1 MKSKLPW
8 IFLLLALAAGGA
20 ALQWQRHKPAAT
32 SPGTVDP
39 ASGSATTPATATS
52 ATSKAVPVMALAAS
66 DLALLQTIPLVQMLP
81 VSGPVKAV
89 QSAFVKARVSGELQ
103 DLLVREGD
111 YVKAGQVIARVD
123 STEYQA
129 RLRQAQQ
136 QAQSA
141 KAQVDIA
148 QRTFDNN
155 RSLVEQ
161 GFISKTALEISASNL
176 AASQAS
182 YQAAQSGVE
191 VLQKSVDDAVLRA
204 PITGQISQ
212 RLAQNGE
219 RVAIDGRVV
228 EIVDLAQ
235 LEMEAS
241 LSAEDA
247 AKVRL
252 GQVAQVSLDGSTD
265 TVAAK
270 VVRVNP
276 NATAGSR
283 AVVVYL
289 ALAPHAQ
296 LRQGL
301 FLQGRLST
309 GSRTGPALP
318 LSAVRTDKPVTYVQ
332 IVVDGKV
339 EHQPVVTGFIG
350 DYQGQT
356 MVEVIGLAA
365 GTRALLGSIGSV
377 LAGTPVT
384 INEAGN

>member
-8 IFLLLALAAGGA
+8 IFLVLALAAGGGA
-20 ALQWQRHKPAAT
+20 FQWQRTKGSAVATNAAGAPAN
-32 SPGTVDP
+32 P
-39 ASGSATTPATATS
+39 ASAASAS
-52 ATSKAVPVMALAAS
+52 AKPLPVVALAAS
-66 DLALLQTIPLVQMLP
+66 DLVSVQTIPLVQMLP
-81 VSGPVKAV
+81 ISGPVKAFN
-89 QSAFVKARVSGELQ
+89 SAFVKARVAGELQ

-148 QRTFDNN
+148 QRTYDNN

-182 YQAAQSGVE
+182 YQAAQSGVD
-191 VLQKSVDDAVLRA
+191 VLQKSLDDAVMRA
-204 PITGQISQ
+204 PISGQVSQ

-247 AKVRL
+247 ARVRL
-252 GQVAQVSLDGSTD
+252 GQVAQVSIDGSAD
-265 TVAAK
+265 VVSAR

-276 NATAGSR
+276 NATIGSR

-301 FLQGRLST
+301 FVQGSLST

-318 LSAVRTDKPVTYVQ
+318 LSAVRTDKPLTYVQ
-332 IVVDGKV
+332 IIVDGKV
-339 EHQPVVTGFIG
+339 EHQSVVTGFIG
-350 DYQGQT
+350 DYQGQA
-356 MVEVIGLAA
+356 MVEVMGLPA
-365 GTRALLGSIGSV
+365 GTRALLGSVGAL

-384 INEAGN
+384 VNEAGK

>member
-1 MKSKLPW
+1 VLP
-8 IFLLLALAAGGA
+8 I
-20 ALQWQRHKPAAT
+20 
-32 SPGTVDP
+32 
-39 ASGSATTPATATS
+39 SGPI
-52 ATSKAVPVMALAAS
+52 KAVN
-66 DLALLQTIPLVQMLP
+66 
-81 VSGPVKAV
+81 
-89 QSAFVKARVSGELQ
+89 SAFVKARVAGELQ

-148 QRTFDNN
+148 QRTYDNN
-155 RSLVEQ
+155 RSLVDQ
-161 GFISKTALEISASNL
+161 GFISKTALELSASNL
-176 AASQAS
+176 AASQAG
-182 YQAAQSGVE
+182 YQAAQSGVD
-191 VLQKSVDDAVLRA
+191 VLQKSLDDAVMRA
-204 PITGQISQ
+204 PITGQVSQ

-219 RVAIDGRVV
+219 RVAVDARVV

-247 AKVRL
+247 ARVRL
-252 GQVAQVSLDGSTD
+252 GQVAQVSIDGSID

-276 NATAGSR
+276 IATAASR

-289 ALAPHAQ
+289 ALSPHAQ

-301 FLQGRLST
+301 FVQGHLST

-318 LSAVRTDKPVTYVQ
+318 LSAVRTDKPVTYAQ
-332 IVVDGKV
+332 TIVDGKV
-339 EHQPVVTGFIG
+339 AHQTVVTGFIG
-350 DYQGQT
+350 DHQGQT
-356 MVEVIGLAA
+356 MVEVIGLAP
-365 GTRALLGSIGSV
+365 GTRALLGSVGAL

-384 INEAGN
+384 VNEAGK

>member
-8 IFLLLALAAGGA
+8 IFLVLALAAGGGA
-20 ALQWQRHKPAAT
+20 FQWQRTKGSAVATNSAGAPAN
-32 SPGTVDP
+32 P
-39 ASGSATTPATATS
+39 ASAASAS
-52 ATSKAVPVMALAAS
+52 AKPLPVVALAAS
-66 DLALLQTIPLVQMLP
+66 DLVSVQTIPLVQMLP
-81 VSGPVKAV
+81 ISGPVKAFN
-89 QSAFVKARVSGELQ
+89 SAFVKARVAGELQ

-148 QRTFDNN
+148 QRTYDNN

-182 YQAAQSGVE
+182 YQAAQSGVD
-191 VLQKSVDDAVLRA
+191 VLQKSLDDAVMRA
-204 PITGQISQ
+204 PISGQVSQ

-247 AKVRL
+247 ARVRL
-252 GQVAQVSLDGSTD
+252 GQVAQVSIDGSAD
-265 TVAAK
+265 VVSAR

-276 NATAGSR
+276 NATIGSR

-301 FLQGRLST
+301 FVQGSLST

-318 LSAVRTDKPVTYVQ
+318 LSAVRTDKPLTYVQ
-332 IVVDGKV
+332 IIVDGKV
-339 EHQPVVTGFIG
+339 EHQSVVTGFIG

-356 MVEVIGLAA
+356 MVEVMGLPA
-365 GTRALLGSIGSV
+365 GTRALLGSVGAL

-384 INEAGN
+384 VNEAGK

>member
-1 MKSKLPW
+1 MKTKA
-8 IFLLLALAAGGA
+8 IANATADA
-20 ALQWQRHKPAAT
+20 PAT
-32 SPGTVDP
+32 P
-39 ASGSATTPATATS
+39 ASAASATAKPLPL
-52 ATSKAVPVMALAAS
+52 VALAAS
-66 DLALLQTIPLVQMLP
+66 DLVNLQTITLVQVLP
-81 VSGPVKAV
+81 ISGPVRAV
-89 QSAFVKARVSGELQ
+89 NSAFVKARVAGELQ

-141 KAQVDIA
+141 KAQIDIA
-148 QRTFDNN
+148 QRTYDDN
-155 RSLVEQ
+155 RSLVEK
-161 GFISKTALEISASNL
+161 GFISKAALDNSASNL
-176 AASQAS
+176 AALTAS
-182 YQAAQSGVE
+182 FQAAQSGVE
-191 VLQKSVDDAVLRA
+191 VLQKSLDDAVMRA
-204 PITGQISQ
+204 PITGQVAQ

-219 RVAIDGRVV
+219 RVAIDAKVV

-235 LEMEAS
+235 LELEAS

-247 AKVRL
+247 ARVRL
-252 GQVAQVSLDGSTD
+252 GQVAQVSIDGSTD
-265 TVAAK
+265 GVAAK

-283 AVVVYL
+283 AVVIYL

-332 IVVDGKV
+332 IVVAGKV

-356 MVEVIGLAA
+356 MVEIMGLPD
-365 GTRALLGSIGSV
+365 GTRALLGSVGTL
-377 LAGTPVT
+377 LAGTPITV
-384 INEAGN
+384 NEAGK

>member
-1 MKSKLPW
+1 M
-8 IFLLLALAAGGA
+8 LALVAGGGA
-20 ALQWQRHKPAAT
+20 FQWQRMQTAAKASSTASMTAGAPAT
-32 SPGTVDP
+32 P
-39 ASGSATTPATATS
+39 ASAASGAA
-52 ATSKAVPVMALAAS
+52 KALPVVELAAS
-66 DLALLQTIPLVQMLP
+66 DLVSLQTIPLVQVLP
-81 VSGPVKAV
+81 ISGPIKAV
-89 QSAFVKARVSGELQ
+89 NSAFVKARVSGELQ

-155 RSLVEQ
+155 RSLVDQ
-161 GFISKTALEISASNL
+161 GFISKTALEIS
-176 AASQAS
+176 
-182 YQAAQSGVE
+182 VM
-191 VLQKSVDDAVLRA
+191 RA
-204 PITGQISQ
+204 PITGQVSQ

-252 GQVAQVSLDGSTD
+252 GQIAQVSIDGSTD
-265 TVAAK
+265 SVAAK

-276 NATAGSR
+276 NASAGSR
-283 AVVVYL
+283 AVVVYM

-356 MVEVIGLAA
+356 MVEVMGLPA
-365 GTRALLGSIGSV
+365 GTRALLGSVGAL

-384 INEAGN
+384 VNEAGK

>member
-1 MKSKLPW
+1 
-8 IFLLLALAAGGA
+8 
-20 ALQWQRHKPAAT
+20 
-32 SPGTVDP
+32 V
-39 ASGSATTPATATS
+39 
-52 ATSKAVPVMALAAS
+52 
-66 DLALLQTIPLVQMLP
+66 QTIPLVQMLP
-81 VSGPVKAV
+81 ISGPVKAFN
-89 QSAFVKARVSGELQ
+89 SAFVKARVAGELQ

-148 QRTFDNN
+148 QRTYDNN

-182 YQAAQSGVE
+182 YQAAQSGVD
-191 VLQKSVDDAVLRA
+191 VLQKSLDDAVMRA
-204 PITGQISQ
+204 PISGQVAQ

-247 AKVRL
+247 ARVRL
-252 GQVAQVSLDGSTD
+252 GQVAQVSIDGSTD

-270 VVRVNP
+270 LVRVNP

-301 FLQGRLST
+301 FVQGSLST

-318 LSAVRTDKPVTYVQ
+318 LSAVRTDKPLTYVQ

-339 EHQPVVTGFIG
+339 EHRSVVTGFIG

-356 MVEVIGLAA
+356 MVEVMGLPA
-365 GTRALLGSIGSV
+365 GTRALLGSVGAL

-384 INEAGN
+384 VNEAVK

>member
-1 MKSKLPW
+1 M
-8 IFLLLALAAGGA
+8 LLALVAGGGA
-20 ALQWQRHKPAAT
+20 FQWQRVKSGATANTDAGAAAH
-32 SPGTVDP
+32 P
-39 ASGSATTPATATS
+39 ASAASAAAKS
-52 ATSKAVPVMALAAS
+52 LPVVALAAS
-66 DLALLQTIPLVQMLP
+66 DLVSVQTIALVQVLQI
-81 VSGPVKAV
+81 SGPVKAV
-89 QSAFVKARVSGELQ
+89 NSAFVKARVAGELQ

-148 QRTFDNN
+148 QRTYDNN
-155 RSLVEQ
+155 RSLVDQ
-161 GFISKTALEISASNL
+161 GFISKTALEMSASNL

-182 YQAAQSGVE
+182 YQAAQSGVD
-191 VLQKSVDDAVLRA
+191 VLQKSLDDAVIRA
-204 PITGQISQ
+204 PITGQVSQ

-219 RVAIDGRVV
+219 RVAVDARVV

-247 AKVRL
+247 TRVRL
-252 GQVAQVSLDGSTD
+252 GQVAQVSIDGSID
-265 TVAAK
+265 AVAAK

-276 NATAGSR
+276 IATAASR

-289 ALAPHAQ
+289 ALSPHAQ

-301 FLQGRLST
+301 FVQGHLST

-332 IVVDGKV
+332 TIVDGKV
-339 EHQPVVTGFIG
+339 EHQAVVTGFIG

-356 MVEVIGLAA
+356 MVEVIGLAQ
-365 GTRALLGSIGSV
+365 GTRALLGSVGAL

-384 INEAGN
+384 VNEAGK

>member
-8 IFLLLALAAGGA
+8 IFLVLALAAGGGA
-20 ALQWQRHKPAAT
+20 FQWQRTKGSAVATNSAGTPAN
-32 SPGTVDP
+32 P
-39 ASGSATTPATATS
+39 ASAASAS
-52 ATSKAVPVMALAAS
+52 AKPLPVVALAAS
-66 DLALLQTIPLVQMLP
+66 DLVSVQTIPLVQMLP
-81 VSGPVKAV
+81 ISGPVKAFN
-89 QSAFVKARVSGELQ
+89 SAFVKARVAGELQ

-148 QRTFDNN
+148 QRTYDNN

-182 YQAAQSGVE
+182 YQAAQSGVD
-191 VLQKSVDDAVLRA
+191 VLQKSLDDAVMRA
-204 PITGQISQ
+204 PISGQVSQ

-247 AKVRL
+247 ARVRL
-252 GQVAQVSLDGSTD
+252 GQVAQVSIDGSAD
-265 TVAAK
+265 GVSAR

-276 NATAGSR
+276 NATIGSR

-301 FLQGRLST
+301 FVQGSLST

-318 LSAVRTDKPVTYVQ
+318 LSAVRTDKPLTYVQ
-332 IVVDGKV
+332 IIVDGKV
-339 EHQPVVTGFIG
+339 EHQSVVTGFIG
-350 DYQGQT
+350 DYQGQA
-356 MVEVIGLAA
+356 MVEVMGLPA
-365 GTRALLGSIGSV
+365 GTRALLGSVGAL

-384 INEAGN
+384 VNEAGK

>member
-8 IFLLLALAAGGA
+8 IFLVLALAAGGGA
-20 ALQWQRHKPAAT
+20 FQWQRTKGSAVATNSAGAPAN
-32 SPGTVDP
+32 P
-39 ASGSATTPATATS
+39 ASAASAS
-52 ATSKAVPVMALAAS
+52 AKPLPVVALAAS
-66 DLALLQTIPLVQMLP
+66 DLVSVQTIPLVQMLP
-81 VSGPVKAV
+81 ISGPVKAFN
-89 QSAFVKARVSGELQ
+89 SAFVKARVAGELQ

-148 QRTFDNN
+148 QRTYDNN

-182 YQAAQSGVE
+182 YQAAQSGVD
-191 VLQKSVDDAVLRA
+191 VLQKSLDDAVMRA
-204 PITGQISQ
+204 PISGQVSQ

-247 AKVRL
+247 ARVRL
-252 GQVAQVSLDGSTD
+252 GQVAQVSIDGSAD
-265 TVAAK
+265 VVSAR

-276 NATAGSR
+276 NATIGSR

-301 FLQGRLST
+301 FVQGSLST

-318 LSAVRTDKPVTYVQ
+318 LSAVRTDKPLTYVQ
-332 IVVDGKV
+332 IIVDGKV
-339 EHQPVVTGFIG
+339 EHQSVVTGFIG
-350 DYQGQT
+350 DYQGQA
-356 MVEVIGLAA
+356 MVEVMGLPA
-365 GTRALLGSIGSV
+365 GTRALLGNVGAL

-384 INEAGN
+384 INEAGK

>member
-8 IFLLLALAAGGA
+8 IFLVLALVAGGGAWQWHRLQNSAPPHAVVANPA
-20 ALQWQRHKPAAT
+20 APTAAT
-32 SPGTVDP
+32 SAAAKPL
-39 ASGSATTPATATS
+39 
-52 ATSKAVPVMALAAS
+52 PVVALAAS
-66 DLALLQTIPLVQMLP
+66 DVVSVQSIALVQMLP
-81 VSGPVKAV
+81 ISGPVKAV
-89 QSAFVKARVSGELQ
+89 HSAFVKARVAGELQ

-136 QAQSA
+136 QAQST

-148 QRTFDNN
+148 QRTYDDN
-155 RSLVEQ
+155 RSLVEK
-161 GFISKTALEISASNL
+161 GFISKAALDNSASNL
-176 AASQAS
+176 AALTAS
-182 YQAAQSGVE
+182 YQAAQSGVD
-191 VLQKSVDDAVLRA
+191 VLQKSLEDAVMRA
-204 PITGQISQ
+204 PLSGQVSQ
-212 RLAQNGE
+212 RLVQNGE
-219 RVAIDGRVV
+219 RVAIDAKVV

-247 AKVRL
+247 ARVRL
-252 GQVAQVSLDGSTD
+252 GQVAQVGIDGSTD
-265 TVAAK
+265 SVTAK

-332 IVVDGKV
+332 QVVDGKV

-356 MVEVIGLAA
+356 MVEVIGLPA
-365 GTRALLGSIGSV
+365 GTRALLGSVGSL

-384 INEAGN
+384 VNEAGK

>member
-8 IFLLLALAAGGA
+8 IFLVLALVAGGGA
-20 ALQWQRHKPAAT
+20 YQWQRMKSSATASTAAGAAA
-32 SPGTVDP
+32 SP
-39 ASGSATTPATATS
+39 ASAASAAAKS
-52 ATSKAVPVMALAAS
+52 LPVVALAAS
-66 DLALLQTIPLVQMLP
+66 DLVSVQTIALVQVLQI
-81 VSGPVKAV
+81 SGPVKAV
-89 QSAFVKARVSGELQ
+89 NSAFVKARVSGELQ

-148 QRTFDNN
+148 QRTYDNN
-155 RSLVEQ
+155 RSLVDQ
-161 GFISKTALEISASNL
+161 GFISKTALELSASNL
-176 AASQAS
+176 AASQAG
-182 YQAAQSGVE
+182 YQAAQSGVD
-191 VLQKSVDDAVLRA
+191 VLQKSLDDAVMRA
-204 PITGQISQ
+204 PITGQVSQ

-219 RVAIDGRVV
+219 RVAVDARVV

-247 AKVRL
+247 ARVRL
-252 GQVAQVSLDGSTD
+252 GQVAQVSIDGSID

-276 NATAGSR
+276 IATAASR

-289 ALAPHAQ
+289 ALSPHAQ

-301 FLQGRLST
+301 FVQGHLST

-318 LSAVRTDKPVTYVQ
+318 LSAVRTDKPVTYAQ
-332 IVVDGKV
+332 TIVDGKV
-339 EHQPVVTGFIG
+339 AHQTVVTGFIG
-350 DYQGQT
+350 DHQGQT
-356 MVEVIGLAA
+356 MVEVIGLAP
-365 GTRALLGSIGSV
+365 GTRALLGSVGAL

-384 INEAGN
+384 VNEAGK

>member
-8 IFLLLALAAGGA
+8 IFLVLALVAGGGA
-20 ALQWQRHKPAAT
+20 WQWQRMKSNAAASAAASAAADAPAA
-32 SPGTVDP
+32 
-39 ASGSATTPATATS
+39 GSS
-52 ATSKAVPVMALAAS
+52 AAAAVKALPVVALAS
-66 DLALLQTIPLVQMLP
+66 TDLVTVQTIPLIQMLP
-81 VSGPVKAV
+81 ISGPVKAV
-89 QSAFVKARVSGELQ
+89 NSAFVKARVAGELQ

-148 QRTFDNN
+148 QRTYDDN
-155 RSLVEQ
+155 RSLVEK
-161 GFISKTALEISASNL
+161 GFISKAALENSSSNL
-176 AASQAS
+176 AALTAS
-182 YQAAQSGVE
+182 YQAAQAGVE
-191 VLQKSVDDAVLRA
+191 VLQKSLDDAVMRA
-204 PITGQISQ
+204 PISGQVSQ

-219 RVAIDGRVV
+219 RVAIDARVL
-228 EIVDLAQ
+228 EIVDLTQ

-247 AKVRL
+247 ARVRL
-252 GQVAQVSLDGSTD
+252 GQVAQVGMDGSTES
-265 TVAAK
+265 VIAK
-270 VVRVNP
+270 VLRVNP
-276 NATAGSR
+276 IVTAGSR

-289 ALAPHAQ
+289 GLAPHAQ

-332 IVVDGKV
+332 MVVDGKV

-356 MVEVIGLAA
+356 MVEVIGLPN
-365 GTRALLGSIGSV
+365 GTRTLLGSVGTL

-384 INEAGN
+384 VNEAGK

>member
-1 MKSKLPW
+1 MNSKLTW
-8 IFLLLALAAGGA
+8 IFLVLALVAGGGA
-20 ALQWQRHKPAAT
+20 FQWQRVKSSATANTAASAAANPASAASAAT
-32 SPGTVDP
+32 KSL
-39 ASGSATTPATATS
+39 
-52 ATSKAVPVMALAAS
+52 PVVALAAS
-66 DLALLQTIPLVQMLP
+66 DLVSVQTIALVQVLQI
-81 VSGPVKAV
+81 SGPVKAV
-89 QSAFVKARVSGELQ
+89 NSAFVKARVAGELQ

-148 QRTFDNN
+148 QRTYDNN
-155 RSLVEQ
+155 RSLVDQ
-161 GFISKTALEISASNL
+161 GFISKTALEMSASNL

-182 YQAAQSGVE
+182 YQAAQSGVD
-191 VLQKSVDDAVLRA
+191 VLQKSLDDAVMRA
-204 PITGQISQ
+204 PITGQVSQ

-219 RVAIDGRVV
+219 RVATDARVV

-247 AKVRL
+247 TRVRI
-252 GQVAQVSLDGSTD
+252 GQVAQVSIDGSID
-265 TVAAK
+265 TVAARL
-270 VVRVNP
+270 VRVNP
-276 NATAGSR
+276 IATAGSR

-289 ALAPHAQ
+289 ALSPHAQ

-301 FLQGRLST
+301 FVQGHLST

-318 LSAVRTDKPVTYVQ
+318 LSAVRTDKPVTYAQ
-332 IVVDGKV
+332 TIVDGKV
-339 EHQPVVTGFIG
+339 EHQAVVTGFIG

-356 MVEVIGLAA
+356 MVEVIGLAP
-365 GTRALLGSIGSV
+365 GTRALLGSVGAL

-384 INEAGN
+384 VNEAGK

>member
-8 IFLLLALAAGGA
+8 IFLVLALAAGGGA
-20 ALQWQRHKPAAT
+20 FQWQRTKGSAVATNAAGAPAN
-32 SPGTVDP
+32 P
-39 ASGSATTPATATS
+39 ASAASAS
-52 ATSKAVPVMALAAS
+52 AKPLPVVALAAS
-66 DLALLQTIPLVQMLP
+66 DLVSVQTIPLVQMLP
-81 VSGPVKAV
+81 ISGPVKAFN
-89 QSAFVKARVSGELQ
+89 SAFVKARVAGELQ

-148 QRTFDNN
+148 QRTYDNN

-182 YQAAQSGVE
+182 YQAAQSGVD
-191 VLQKSVDDAVLRA
+191 VLQKSLDDAVMRA
-204 PITGQISQ
+204 PISGQVSQ

-235 LEMEAS
+235 LEMESS

-247 AKVRL
+247 ARVRL
-252 GQVAQVSLDGSTD
+252 GQVAQVSIDGSAD
-265 TVAAK
+265 AVSAR

-276 NATAGSR
+276 NATIGSR

-301 FLQGRLST
+301 FVQGSLST

-318 LSAVRTDKPVTYVQ
+318 LSAVRTDKPLTYVQ
-332 IVVDGKV
+332 IIVDGKV
-339 EHQPVVTGFIG
+339 EHQSVVTGFIG

-356 MVEVIGLAA
+356 MVEVMGLPA
-365 GTRALLGSIGSV
+365 GTRALLGSVGAL

-384 INEAGN
+384 VNEAGK

>member
-1 MKSKLPW
+1 V
-8 IFLLLALAAGGA
+8 
-20 ALQWQRHKPAAT
+20 LQ
-32 SPGTVDP
+32 
-39 ASGSATTPATATS
+39 
-52 ATSKAVPVMALAAS
+52 
-66 DLALLQTIPLVQMLP
+66 I
-81 VSGPVKAV
+81 SGPVKAV
-89 QSAFVKARVSGELQ
+89 NSAFVKARVSGEMQ

-141 KAQVDIA
+141 RAQVDIA
-148 QRTFDNN
+148 QRTYDNN
-155 RSLVEQ
+155 RSLVDQ
-161 GFISKTALEISASNL
+161 GFISKTALEMSASNL

-182 YQAAQSGVE
+182 YQAAQSGVD
-191 VLQKSVDDAVLRA
+191 VLQKSLDDAVIRT
-204 PITGQISQ
+204 PITGQVSQ

-219 RVAIDGRVV
+219 RVAVDARVV

-247 AKVRL
+247 TRVRL
-252 GQVAQVSLDGSTD
+252 GQVAQVSIDGSID

-276 NATAGSR
+276 IATAASR

-289 ALAPHAQ
+289 ALSPHAQ

-301 FLQGRLST
+301 FVQGNLST

-332 IVVDGKV
+332 TIVDGKV
-339 EHQPVVTGFIG
+339 EHQAVVTGFIG

-356 MVEVIGLAA
+356 MVEVIGLAQ
-365 GTRALLGSIGSV
+365 GTRALLGSVGAL
-377 LAGTPVT
+377 LADTPVT
-384 INEAGN
+384 VNEAGK